1 MNTQNLI
8 QGVYRRSSEQVTCRL
23 KSFSVTILALLTLTC
38 LTAHG
43 QIVTYEWQGGDGDW
57 SNPESWDQ
65 TTAPSD
71 SNHQLRWTG
80 AAGGTADNDIENL
93 TVRNFQITQTG
104 NWTLTG
110 NEVTLTSVSQH
121 FGSGTLTIDL
131 PILFSF
137 NANFANSSSTL
148 NGVFALGSNGSI
160 TTDST
165 RDFRLEGIAD
175 DTTATR
181 ITRFQVDGGS
191 MDVGNRILL
200 GHSNFADRSSEGHF
214 TVNSGSVQSSGIVLG
229 SPHGDAAGSSVD
241 NDRIRGVLNI
251 NDGTVHAT
259 GAVGVQFGNEGTQGA
274 GGELNLAGGTLRTN
288 SLTKDNAGS
297 SAAFNFSG
305 GTLAAYNGDAQ
316 IGSATA
322 PQNVAITLTG
332 SDGVIHSSDTNGV
345 ARTLN
350 IYSAIGEDVA
360 GRGLTFDGAAGGRTV
375 LHADNTFTGLTSLN
389 GGTLLVNGSLAGD
402 VNVASGAT
410 LGGSGTINGGTIEGV
425 LSPGNSIGTLTFGS
439 ALTLAEDAEFRFEFE
454 NANEAG
460 TTYDQVVGPT
470 LVLPETGNITL
481 RIVGLDGH
489 TIQENDSFTIF
500 TGDLVNFDASRISIV
515 NESSWEGGWQVSE
528 DSLVVTAIPEPGTLV
543 LLGLGGAALALTKC
557 LRH

>member
-1 MNTQNLI
+1 MNTQNLTK
-8 QGVYRRSSEQVTCRL
+8 GAFRRPPEQVTCRL
-23 KSFSVTILALLTLTC
+23 RSFSVSILALLTLTC

-43 QIVTYEWQGGDGDW
+43 QTTYIWQGGDGDW
-57 SNPESWDQ
+57 GDPAKWNQ
-65 TTAPSD
+65 QGLIPSA
-71 SNHQLRWTG
+71 SSHVLQWTG
-80 AAGGTADNDIENL
+80 NTGGTANNDIVGL
-93 TVRNFQITQTG
+93 TANRFQITQAG

-110 NEVTLTSVSQH
+110 NAVTLASVNQH
-121 FGSGTLTIDL
+121 FGSGTLTMNL
-131 PILFSF
+131 PLLFSG
-137 NANFANSSSTL
+137 NANFSNSSSTL

-160 TTDST
+160 TTAST
-165 RDFRLEGIAD
+165 RDFRLEGIAGNITD
-175 DTTATR
+175 TR

-191 MDVGNRILL
+191 MDVGNLILL

-229 SPHGDAAGSSVD
+229 SPHGDAADLSVD

-259 GAVGVQFGNEGTQGA
+259 GAVGVQFGNSDTQGA

-288 SLTKDNAGS
+288 SLIKDNAGS

-305 GTLAAYNGDAQ
+305 GTLAAYNNDAQ

-322 PQNVAITLTG
+322 AQNVAITLTG

-360 GRGLTFDGAAGGRTV
+360 GRGLTFDGDAGGRTV

-410 LGGSGTINGGTIEGV
+410 LGGSGTINGGTIQGV
-425 LSPGNSIGTLTFGS
+425 LSPGNSIGTLTFDS
-439 ALTLAEDAEFRFEFE
+439 ALTLAADAEFRFEFL
-454 NANEAG
+454 NSGNH
-460 TTYDQVVGPT
+460 DQVVGPS

-500 TGDLVNFDASRISIV
+500 TGDLVNFDASRITIV

-528 DSLVVTAIPEPGTLV
+528 GSLVVTAIPEPGTLV
-543 LLGLGGAALALTKC
+543 LLGLGGAALALSKC
-557 LRH
+557 LRR

>member
-43 QIVTYEWQGGDGDW
+43 QVTYIWQGGDGDW
-57 SNPESWDQ
+57 SNPENWDQ
-65 TTAPSD
+65 TTAPSA

-80 AAGGTADNDIENL
+80 AAGGTADNDIEDL

-110 NEVTLTSVSQH
+110 NEVTLTSDNQH
-121 FGSGTLTIDL
+121 FGSGTLTMDL
-131 PILFSF
+131 PVLF
-137 NANFANSSSTL
+137 NANARFAHSSTTNL
-148 NGVFALGSNGSI
+148 GGVFSVGPNGSL
-160 TTDST
+160 TADSGDLT
-165 RDFRLEGIAD
+165 IDVYNSTSRL
-175 DTTATR
+175 
-181 ITRFQVDGGS
+181 QVDGG
-191 MDVGNRILL
+191 DVTTVGAIRVGNRRNNNDNDSVQGI
-200 GHSNFADRSSEGHF
+200 F
-214 TVNSGSVQSSGIVLG
+214 TVNDGSVQSREIFVG
-229 SPHGDAAGSSVD
+229 SPTSDFSGVD
-241 NDRIRGVLNI
+241 NFRGVLNI
-251 NDGTVHAT
+251 NDGTVHVT
-259 GAVGVQFGNEGTQGA
+259 GAEGIRFGNHGVEGA

-288 SLTKDNAGS
+288 SLIKDNAGS

-305 GTLAAYNGDAQ
+305 GTLAAYNNDAQ

-322 PQNVAITLTG
+322 AQNVAITLTG

-350 IYSAIGEDVA
+350 IYSAIGEDVP

-375 LHADNTFTGLTSLN
+375 LHAVNTFTGLTSLN

-439 ALTLAEDAEFRFEFE
+439 ALTLAEDAEFRFEFQ

-500 TGDLVNFDASRISIV
+500 DGAVSNFDASRITIV

-528 DSLVVTAIPEPGTLV
+528 GSLVVTAIPEPGTLV
-543 LLGLGGAALALTKC
+543 LLGLGGAALALSKC
-557 LRH
+557 LRR